1 MTSSTGDHWAD
12 HSWTGG
18 IAAAAGVAIAALL
31 GAGAVEDEFPRLA
44 IQCAPLWMLLII
56 AWRGG
61 GYVRW
66 AAAPLFAF
74 WLLMAA
80 VCWAERLGAIH
91 LGLSVT
97 SEEAMAVAVAGIASV
112 VGLLLCLGR
121 HQKAQPMNGLT
132 LALACGALQIGAFYL
147 GMQPLW
153 SA

>member
-1 MTSSTGDHWAD
+1 MDSSAD
-12 HSWTGG
+12 QPNPYPTGG

-31 GAGAVEDEFPRLA
+31 GVGVAEGELPRMA
-44 IQCAPLWMLLII
+44 IQCAPLWMLVIL

-66 AAAPLFAF
+66 AAVPLFGF
-74 WLLMAA
+74 WLLLAG
-80 VCWAERLGAIH
+80 VCWAERLGLVRLA
-91 LGLSVT
+91 LSVT
-97 SEEAMAVAVAGIASV
+97 YEEAVAVAAAGVASA

-121 HQKAQPMNGLT
+121 HGPVSPLNGLT

-153 SA
+153 GA

>member
-1 MTSSTGDHWAD
+1 VDTSTQ
-12 HSWTGG
+12 HSTGG
-18 IAAAAGVAIAALL
+18 IAAAASAAIAALL
-31 GAGAVEDEFPRLA
+31 SAGAAEGELPRLA
-44 IQCAPLWMLLII
+44 IQSAPLWMLVIF

-66 AAAPLFAF
+66 AAVPLFAF

-80 VCWAERLGAIH
+80 VCWAERMGVVH
-91 LGLSVT
+91 LGLGVT
-97 SEEAMAVAVAGIASV
+97 SGEAMAAAVAGIASV

-121 HQKAQPMNGLT
+121 HGPVSPMNGVT

-153 SA
+153 GA